1 MHTARPAVLTLLLM
15 VVFALMSNSPSPA
28 ASKDLGNGFSDHG
41 VCTPLSNH
49 RGIVATKDGSGKN
62 VALAWLMD
70 CRGCYEL
77 LLVEA
82 ETGKAEE
89 YPIPV
94 PTAGDSPFA
103 SILSSANKFYTHF
116 GTQFMEFD
124 PAQRKFTFTRQTT
137 PNMAMA
143 MTEDDNGV
151 IWSATYPQSGV
162 VSYNPKTGEF
172 KDYGYIYKQTWAQ
185 YPRYVACDDAGW
197 VYLGIGSTA
206 SQIVVLDPAT
216 GQATPLVAEA
226 DRKHGSG
233 TVVRD
238 QNGKVYGFSGGEGGR
253 WMELYK
259 GQRTDLADKPAL
271 KPKPYIAASQSL
283 FHQRFPD
290 GRLLKQLDTIEQV
303 MVVEDPKTKQSQEFK
318 FTYKSEGAH
327 IMAMCA
333 APDGTMCG
341 GTAFPMRFFSYNPKT
356 DEWVR
361 HPAYNQWNTV
371 VRQGDFFYAG
381 GYGHGVLQQW
391 DPTKAWVNTVEGK
404 ECNPNIVGIANP
416 EINRPHD
423 LLSHPDGKTV
433 ILAGTPGYGL
443 TGGGLLIWDREARS
457 PVVLK
462 HTQLIPDHAPMSLVA
477 LPDRKLL
484 IGTTIAAGTGGQVKA
499 KVAELAI
506 LDLDSNQVEWHEP
519 LLEKASSYSDMYM
532 GPNGLVFGFVDGN
545 RFFVF
550 DPKTRKIVMEKNI
563 EAELGRTSGSQ
574 QVRIF
579 IPAPDGKIYLLLNK
593 GIALLNPETFAITML
608 AQSPVS
614 IGPGGDWLDGRI
626 YFGSGSHMYS
636 WQVTK

>member
-1 MHTARPAVLTLLLM
+1 
-15 VVFALMSNSPSPA
+15 MSNSPSPA

-49 RGIVATKDGSGKN
+49 RGIVATKDGNGKN

-172 KDYGYIYKQTWAQ
+172 KDYGHIYKQTWAQ

-206 SQIVVLDPAT
+206 SQIVALDPAT

-271 KPKPYIAASQSL
+271 KPTPYIAASQSL

-290 GRLLKQLDTIEQV
+290 GKLLKQLRHHRASDGRRGPQDQAEPGVQV
-303 MVVEDPKTKQSQEFK
+303 HLQER
-318 FTYKSEGAH
+318 G
-327 IMAMCA
+327 
-333 APDGTMCG
+333 
-341 GTAFPMRFFSYNPKT
+341 
-356 DEWVR
+356 
-361 HPAYNQWNTV
+361 
-371 VRQGDFFYAG
+371 
-381 GYGHGVLQQW
+381 
-391 DPTKAWVNTVEGK
+391 
-404 ECNPNIVGIANP
+404 
-416 EINRPHD
+416 RPH
-423 LLSHPDGKTV
+423 HGHVRRTGRHHV
-433 ILAGTPGYGL
+433 RRHGL
-443 TGGGLLIWDREARS
+443 
-457 PVVLK
+457 P
-462 HTQLIPDHAPMSLVA
+462 HA
-477 LPDRKLL
+477 
-484 IGTTIAAGTGGQVKA
+484 
-499 KVAELAI
+499 
-506 LDLDSNQVEWHEP
+506 
-519 LLEKASSYSDMYM
+519 
-532 GPNGLVFGFVDGN
+532 
-545 RFFVF
+545 
-550 DPKTRKIVMEKNI
+550 
-563 EAELGRTSGSQ
+563 
-574 QVRIF
+574 
-579 IPAPDGKIYLLLNK
+579 LLLVQ
-593 GIALLNPETFAITML
+593 P
-608 AQSPVS
+608 Q
-614 IGPGGDWLDGRI
+614 DR
-626 YFGSGSHMYS
+626 
-636 WQVTK
+636 